1 MLFQLHHVFW
11 GPWKGL
17 IKERRQRGKLQLGD
31 RGGMMKQGK
40 HSLGHLLIE
49 GNTVCSKAMLILLL
63 CHPQVHPL
71 CSNAPL
77 CGVFWCW
84 MVASS
89 DAGPASLRLAVTR
102 TTCSRWHTSHT
113 SRSEAPGG
121 SPRSAKDTCARRRN
135 SHTSCRQ
142 YC

>member
-17 IKERRQRGKLQLGD
+17 IKERRQRGKMQLGD

-49 GNTVCSKAMLILLL
+49 GNAVCPKAMLILLL

-71 CSNAPL
+71 CSNAPQREVL
-77 CGVFWCW
+77 GETI
-84 MVASS
+84 
-89 DAGPASLRLAVTR
+89 G
-102 TTCSRWHTSHT
+102 
-113 SRSEAPGG
+113 APGQATG
-121 SPRSAKDTCARRRN
+121 SVLKVS
-135 SHTSCRQ
+135 
-142 YC
+142 

>member
-11 GPWKGL
+11 GPWRGL

-71 CSNAPL
+71 CSNAPVHGL
-77 CGVFWCW
+77 HLIRQGEQ
-84 MVASS
+84 
-89 DAGPASLRLAVTR
+89 GN
-102 TTCSRWHTSHT
+102 CS
-113 SRSEAPGG
+113 PG
-121 SPRSAKDTCARRRN
+121 ARRKKKAWPG
-135 SHTSCRQ
+135 TKTAFTIG
-142 YC
+142 

>member
-71 CSNAPL
+71 CSNAPGWVSHIRTDRDRGAVSTNSNGHPEDGRCAL
-77 CGVFWCW
+77 LTYRV
-84 MVASS
+84 
-89 DAGPASLRLAVTR
+89 DAPV
-102 TTCSRWHTSHT
+102 
-113 SRSEAPGG
+113 
-121 SPRSAKDTCARRRN
+121 
-135 SHTSCRQ
+135 
-142 YC
+142 

>member
-71 CSNAPL
+71 CSNAPRCFPPCCRGRCPTITPL
-77 CGVFWCW
+77 
-84 MVASS
+84 S
-89 DAGPASLRLAVTR
+89 P
-102 TTCSRWHTSHT
+102 SRPS
-113 SRSEAPGG
+113 G
-121 SPRSAKDTCARRRN
+121 K
-135 SHTSCRQ
+135 
-142 YC
+142 

>member
-71 CSNAPL
+71 CSNAP
-77 CGVFWCW
+77 V
-84 MVASS
+84 
-89 DAGPASLRLAVTR
+89 RI
-102 TTCSRWHTSHT
+102 
-113 SRSEAPGG
+113 
-121 SPRSAKDTCARRRN
+121 SPRLLVS
-135 SHTSCRQ
+135 RQ
-142 YC
+142 LEEQRLQPYISTDQGW